1 MKSKKTLFA
10 LLLTAGLGVAAVGW
24 VRGSAEPEMPSMRSV
39 AVERG
44 TIELTTL
51 ATGVV
56 QPQNRLE
63 LKPPIAGRIEK
74 IVVREGDRVGRGQI
88 LAWMSS
94 LERAALLDAARAK
107 GAAELAHWEQ
117 LYKPVPLPAPIAGTI
132 IARNVEPG
140 QSVTATDPVFVL
152 SDRLIVKAQVD
163 ETDIGRIRLGEKAK
177 VTLDAYS
184 NETIEARVDHVAFE
198 AVTVNNVTVYEVDVL
213 PTKVPAFVR
222 AGMTANVTFDV
233 ARRENVLVVP
243 AEAVDQKDGAATVR
257 IPTGDRRPQRKQ
269 IEIGLTD
276 GDRTEVV
283 AGLEEGA
290 FVLVPELKMPESAG
304 VRGTSPFLP
313 TGGRGGRGRGGR

>member
-10 LLLTAGLGVAAVGW
+10 LLLAAGLGVAAVGW
-24 VRGSAEPEMPSMRSV
+24 VRGSAEPEMPAMRSV

-44 TIELTTL
+44 TVELTTL

-107 GAAELAHWEQ
+107 GTDELAHWEQ

-140 QSVTATDPVFVL
+140 QSVTAADPVFVL
-152 SDRLIVKAQVD
+152 SDRLIIKAQVD

-184 NETIEARVDHVAFE
+184 NETIAARVDHVAFE

-213 PTKVPAFVR
+213 PANVPAFMR
-222 AGMTANVTFDV
+222 AGMTANVTFEV

-243 AEAVDQKDGAATVR
+243 AEAVDQKNGASTVR
-257 IPTGDRRPQRKQ
+257 VPSGERRPERKE

-276 GDRTEVV
+276 GDRIEVV
-283 AGLEEGA
+283 AGLDEGA
-290 FVLVPELKMPESAG
+290 SVLVPVLKMPESAG
-304 VRGTSPFLP
+304 GRGTSPFLP